1 MNDNDPADHTA
12 SSVWKLNLQR
22 PRRLRGRRRRRRA
35 GFRRGSGA
43 LHKCFAT
50 EIRKCCKLKFNV
62 LN

>member
-50 EIRKCCKLKFNV
+50 ESENV
-62 LN
+62 AN